1 MNRAKKQTL
10 VALCCTFI
18 IVAFFSACENDLN
31 KVKEIS
37 AEENGKTVETTTGV
51 DIIYSDSARVK
62 AHVLTPLMLH
72 FNVNTTNP
80 YYEMPKG
87 VKIVVYDAKLRPN
100 LTITS
105 NYAITSN
112 NDNVIELRKNVV
124 LTDEV
129 GDTFKS
135 EELVWDRTKKLY
147 YSNQTVY
154 IDKPDGT
161 HLTGANFKS
170 SENIFTDYT
179 MTHGKGDIVT
189 NGSLAK

>member
-1 MNRAKKQTL
+1 MKLSNLSLSL
-10 VALCCTFI
+10 VGISLLLLLLLQG
-18 IVAFFSACENDLN
+18 CENDLN
-31 KVKEIS
+31 KVKQIS
-37 AEENGKTVETTTGV
+37 AEESGKSVEITTGV

-62 AHVLTPLMLH
+62 AHVFAPVMLH
-72 FNVNTTNP
+72 YNVDSTNT

-87 VKIVVYDAKLRPN
+87 VKIVVYDAKLQPST
-100 LTITS
+100 TITS
-105 NYAITSN
+105 NYSITSN
-112 NDNVIELRKNVV
+112 NENVIELRKNVV
-124 LTDEV
+124 VADNL

-135 EELVWDRTKKLY
+135 EELIWDRTKKLY

-170 SENIFTDYT
+170 SENIFSDYT

-189 NGSLAK
+189 NGTLSK